1 MVRRLGNLLRCA
13 LPLTAVVSLLCG
25 PSPSAA
31 FSAYSQR
38 LVEKQVA
45 EHAAEAAGNRYTPP
59 PSGAKPEQKSEESV
73 SSFVPPTAAKP
84 VETDK
89 TVGPVGL
96 FERYGPPTARHE
108 IGLKRSLRRNEPHRR
123 LHHPC
128 YRATAPPCQS
138 TTSPD

>member
-1 MVRRLGNLLRCA
+1 VL
-13 LPLTAVVSLLCG
+13 SLLCG

-31 FSAYSQR
+31 FAVYSQR
-38 LVEKQVA
+38 LIEKQDA
-45 EHAAEAAGNRYTPP
+45 EHTAEADGGRHIPT
-59 PSGAKPEQKSEESV
+59 PSGAMPEQKSEESI

-108 IGLKRSLRRNEPHRR
+108 IELKRSFERGAPHRR
-123 LHHPC
+123 LHRPC

-138 TTSPD
+138 LTSPD